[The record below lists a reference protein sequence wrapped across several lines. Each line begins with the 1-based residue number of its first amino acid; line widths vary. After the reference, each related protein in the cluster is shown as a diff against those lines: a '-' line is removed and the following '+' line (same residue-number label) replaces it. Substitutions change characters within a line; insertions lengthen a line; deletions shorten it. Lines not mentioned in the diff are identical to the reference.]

1 MRLSGFCQIFG
12 FDARFLLITIKYVY
26 HVMVL
31 FGFRFFMVK
40 EGLDQLVSV
49 QNRTKRSMKDLP
61 ENR

>member
-1 MRLSGFCQIFG
+1 
-12 FDARFLLITIKYVY
+12 
-26 HVMVL
+26 MVL